1 MSKITSRI
9 SVAGVLAFAILV
21 ARPASAQF
29 SASIGAHLGYSKTKG
44 VDNGSF
50 IGGAQ
55 FRLRLLS
62 FIGAEALAEYRKT
75 TYQAGGVDVL
85 KVEDFP
91 VQLSAML
98 YIFPAGPVQLYG
110 LGGFGAHY
118 TKSKGL
124 GPNAATSDTSQT
136 KWSPHV
142 GGGVEIWTSRNL
154 FLTGDIR
161 YTFLNVRS
169 VDDAESQYKAG
180 TLSANYWSA
189 TAGLNYKF

>member
-1 MSKITSRI
+1 VKATFRLA
-9 SVAGVLAFAILV
+9 AGLLTALALV
-21 ARPASAQF
+21 SARPAAAQF
-29 SASIGAHLGYSKTKG
+29 SASVGAHLGYSRTKDA
-44 VDNGSF
+44 DNGSF

-75 TYQAGGVDVL
+75 TYQAGGVDIL

-98 YIFPAGPVQLYG
+98 YLVPAGPVQVYG
-110 LGGFGAHY
+110 LGGFGAHF

-124 GPNAATSDTSQT
+124 GPASGTCETSQT

-142 GGGVEIWTSRNL
+142 GGGVEIWTSRNI
-154 FLTGDIR
+154 FVTGDIR
-161 YTFLNVRS
+161 YTFLNVGS
-169 VDDAESQYKAG
+169 VSDVENQYKTG
-180 TLSANYWSA
+180 SLSANYWSA